1 MTFTKKVET
10 LDSRSFACHAVRFS
24 ASEVLCAIG
33 LLEGGAV
40 LDSFASSCA
49 EQAKQEATLGDLFG
63 HAA

>member
-40 LDSFASSCA
+40 LDSFASWCA
-49 EQAKQEATLGDLFG
+49 EQAKQEATLGDLCG